1 MTGAVRRPVRLLLV
15 DDHPALREGTAE
27 LMAHEPDLEVVGTL
41 GTLDDARAA
50 LAEGGIDVLILDIRL
65 QGERGLD
72 LLAEVQ
78 GRPAAPTIV
87 VWTAYDLP
95 QYAAYAFR
103 RGASAFVLKTA
114 PTSELIDA
122 VRQAA
127 AGGVRF
133 TSRPDLKVRELT
145 PREHALLGHLVAG
158 LSNDEIAAAMGV
170 TTRTV
175 EARLTRLYERFDTR
189 SRAELV
195 GRVVGEG
202 WLDVPPA

>member
-1 MTGAVRRPVRLLLV
+1 MTDVASRPLRVLLV

-41 GTLDDARAA
+41 GTLDEARAA
-50 LAEGGIDVLILDIRL
+50 LAEGEIDVLILDIRL

-78 GRPAAPTIV
+78 GRPGAPAIV
-87 VWTAYDLP
+87 IWTAYDLP

-114 PTSELIDA
+114 PTLELIDA

-133 TSRPDLKVRELT
+133 TSRPDLKVGELT
-145 PREHALLGHLVAG
+145 PREHALLSHLVAG
-158 LSNDEIAAAMGV
+158 LSNDEIATAMGV

-175 EARLTRLYERFDTR
+175 EARLTRLYERFDIH